1 MEITKEQIEQWKV
14 KYGRVKKLV
23 LSGIDYYYRPIN
35 IDEFTN
41 IQKLVNEVPGT
52 KEEVETVKAGL
63 ITPKL
68 PESPAGGVIM
78 NLSEEILKISGFL
91 QDSPP
96 EEL

>member
-14 KYGRVKKLV
+14 KYGRVLKLV

-35 IDEFTN
+35 IDEYMN
-41 IQKLVNEVPGT
+41 IQKLVSEDPNT
-52 KEEVETVKAGL
+52 KAEVETAKAG
-63 ITPKL
+63 IIAPKGDM
-68 PESPAGGVIM
+68 PAGVIM
-78 NLSEEILKISGFL
+78 NLSEEILKISGFV